1 MTAHHLAL
9 WHGSEHVADLG
20 YDSLSE
26 DWSLT
31 YSSQWRENP
40 KAFGLSPALPLSARM
55 EDCSSRSVR
64 RFLENL
70 LPEGRALDV
79 AASAKGVAKTNIY
92 GLVHALGA
100 ETTGAFRFL
109 PAGLD
114 GRQEQ
119 PLNELRQVS
128 LAELNQRIADR
139 DKEPFLIWDG
149 KLRMS
154 VAGYQDKLL
163 VYLEGDAND
172 VARGA
177 QIFLPDYP
185 LASTHILKP
194 QPAGADFEHM
204 VVNEHYCMSLAKAMG
219 LPVAELVL
227 VRAPRPVL
235 AIKRFDRQVR
245 HTVASGHPAVE
256 RLHIIDLCQACDVP
270 VSYKYERNVGST
282 GAAALYRD
290 GTSFS
295 SLFAQLDHVHQ
306 KASEKLTMLRWAL
319 FQLVIGNCDAHGKN
333 YSFFVTSN
341 GLSSTPWYDLVSVAQ
356 YSNVS
361 HELAMAFG
369 DVFEL
374 DQVKGF
380 ALADF
385 AARCQ
390 INRNL
395 LHREAKRMATSVQK
409 HASRLVE
416 AGAYEPEERLFAQ
429 KLAVYVLQRSV
440 VLESAAHHASRL
452 KPEFL

>member
-1 MTAHHLAL
+1 MTAHRLAL
-9 WHGSEHVADLG
+9 WHGSQHVADLE
-20 YDSLSE
+20 YNALNDHWHLA
-26 DWSLT
+26 
-31 YSSQWRENP
+31 YSPQWRDNP
-40 KAFGLSPALPLSARM
+40 NAFGLSPALVLNKPPGGY
-55 EDCSSRSVR
+55 SSHSVR

-70 LPEGRALDV
+70 LPEGHALDV

-92 GLVHALGA
+92 GLIHELGA

-109 PAGLD
+109 PAGV
-114 GRQEQ
+114 GGNQET
-119 PLNELRQVS
+119 PLSALRPVS

-139 DKEPFLIWDG
+139 DTVPFVMWDG

-154 VAGYQDKLL
+154 VAGFQDKLL
-163 VYLEGDAND
+163 LYIEGEAKD
-172 VARGA
+172 VAQGA
-177 QIFLPDYP
+177 QMFLPDYP

-194 QPAGADFEHM
+194 QPQEADFEHM
-204 VVNEHYCMSLAKAMG
+204 VVNEHFCMSLARAMG
-219 LPVAELVL
+219 LPVAEVVL
-227 VRAPRPVL
+227 LRVPRPVL

-245 HTVASGHPAVE
+245 KTIASGYPEVE
-256 RLHIIDLCQACDVP
+256 RLHVIDLCQACDVP
-270 VSYKYERNVGST
+270 VSYKYERNVGSS

-290 GTSFS
+290 GTSFE

-306 KASEKLTMLRWAL
+306 KAAEKLSMLRWAL

-333 YSFFVTSN
+333 YSFFMGAN

-356 YSNVS
+356 YPKVS

-385 AARCQ
+385 ALRCH
-390 INRNL
+390 INLNL
-395 LHREAKRMATSVQK
+395 LHREAKRMVAGVQK

-416 AGAYEPEERLFAQ
+416 TGSYAHEERLFAQ
-429 KLAVYVLQRSV
+429 KLALYVQLRSIT
-440 VLESAAHHASRL
+440 LETAAKEAGRL
-452 KPEFL
+452 KAEFL

>member
-1 MTAHHLAL
+1 MTAHRLAL
-9 WHGSEHVADLG
+9 WHGSQHVANLE
-20 YDSLSE
+20 YNSLNE
-26 DWSLT
+26 DWGLT
-31 YSSQWRENP
+31 YLPQWRENP
-40 KAFGLSPALPLSARM
+40 NAFGLSPALALNMPMQSY
-55 EDCSSRSVR
+55 SSQSVR

-92 GLVHALGA
+92 GLIHELGA

-109 PAGLD
+109 PASVD

-128 LAELNQRIADR
+128 LAELNQRIANR
-139 DKEPFLIWDG
+139 DKDPFVIWDG

-163 VYLEGDAND
+163 VYIEGEADD
-172 VARGA
+172 VAQGA
-177 QIFLPDYP
+177 PMFLPDDP

-194 QPAGADFEHM
+194 QPVGTDFEHM

-219 LPVAELVL
+219 LPVAEVALL
-227 VRAPRPVL
+227 RTPQPVL

-245 HTVASGHPAVE
+245 KTLASGQPQVA
-256 RLHIIDLCQACDVP
+256 RLHVIDLCQACDVP

-290 GTSFS
+290 GTSFE

-306 KASEKLTMLRWAL
+306 KASEKLNMLRWAL
-319 FQLVIGNCDAHGKN
+319 FQLLIGNCDAHGKN
-333 YSFFVTSN
+333 YSFVMSVA
-341 GLSSTPWYDLVSVAQ
+341 GLSSAPWYDLVSVTQ
-356 YSNVS
+356 YANVS

-369 DVFEL
+369 DVFEI

-385 AARCQ
+385 AARCR
-390 INRNL
+390 IDRNL
-395 LHREAKRMATSVQK
+395 LYREAKRMAAGVRK
-409 HASRLVE
+409 HASLLVD
-416 AGAYEPEERLFAQ
+416 ASAYERDELLFAQ
-429 KLAVYVLQRSV
+429 KLAAYVQQRSIAV
-440 VLESAAHHASRL
+440 ESAAHEAARL
-452 KPEFL
+452 KAEFL